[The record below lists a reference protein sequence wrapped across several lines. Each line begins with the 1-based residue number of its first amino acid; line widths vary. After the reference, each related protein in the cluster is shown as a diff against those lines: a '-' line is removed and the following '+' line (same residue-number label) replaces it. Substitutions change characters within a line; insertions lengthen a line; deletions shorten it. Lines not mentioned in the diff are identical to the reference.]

1 MRERR
6 KFSRV
11 VYHAKAVVCQDEN
24 TWPSSILDLSLKGAL
39 LEKPENWEQTDTAS
53 FELCFCLHDSDIE
66 LFMDVT
72 LVDEDEHHLRFKI
85 THVDIDSAS
94 HLKRLIE
101 LNVGDHNLLR
111 RELAQLADLKEQ
123 V

>member
-11 VYHAKAVVCQDEN
+11 VYHVEASVCQDEN
-24 TWPSSILDLSLKGAL
+24 TWISSILDLSLKGAL
-39 LEKPENWEQTDTAS
+39 LKKPENWTKTDNTV
-53 FELCFCLHDSDIE
+53 FDINFCLHDSDIE
-66 LFMDVT
+66 LFMEVT
-72 LVDEDEHHLRFKI
+72 LVNDDDDYLRFLI
-85 THVDIDSAS
+85 NHVDIDSVS

-101 LNVGDHNLLR
+101 LNVGDHQLLK
-111 RELAQLADLKEQ
+111 RELAQLADLKDQ